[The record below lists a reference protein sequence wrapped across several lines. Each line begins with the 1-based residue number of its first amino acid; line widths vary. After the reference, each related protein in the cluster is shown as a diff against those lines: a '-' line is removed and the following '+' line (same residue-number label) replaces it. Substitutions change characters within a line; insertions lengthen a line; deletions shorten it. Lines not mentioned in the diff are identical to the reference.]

1 MSALS
6 VSVHGSISE
15 LQKEAW
21 NALLTDSDNPFV
33 RYEFLAALEQ
43 SGCVCPETSWTPCHF
58 AIRRGNTLCAVV
70 PAYIKDGSDGDFS
83 RDWEWAGAAQRAGIP
98 YYPKLVLGIPF
109 TPVCGRR
116 VLHPEGLPPHEI
128 SDLFSCVIATAKQI
142 MKRFSLGAIQ
152 VLFPPADQQE
162 LFVAHGLI
170 PRIDFQYH
178 FFNPGYR
185 DRDEFDARFSS
196 KRRNILKRERS
207 APESQGIQIRTLR
220 AEQLLRD
227 PVHYAK
233 LAHALHRSTVDKL
246 VWGRR
251 WLNQAFYRRVFAAMP
266 APMQL
271 VAAEREGRIIA
282 GAFNVAAAGRLFGRY
297 WGCFEEHPFLHFT
310 VCYYHSIDEC
320 IAHGV
325 QVFEGGAGGEHKIAR
340 GFEPAPTYS
349 AHAFSHAGFAEALKK
364 HLADEAA
371 HRAAA
376 LAAWAAEAKVLKPL
390 PQLGGDAQPQ

>member
-33 RYEFLAALEQ
+33 RHEFLAALEQ

-116 VLHPEGLPPHEI
+116 ILHPEGLPPHEI
-128 SDLFSCVIATAKQI
+128 SDLFSCVIETAKQI

-220 AEQLLRD
+220 AERLLRD

-251 WLNQAFYRRVFAAMP
+251 WLNEAFYVQLFSTLL
-266 APMQL
+266 APLEL
-271 VAAEREGRIIA
+271 VIAQSQGDIIA
-282 GAFNVAAAGRLFGRY
+282 GAFNVASQRRLFGRY
-297 WGCFEEHPFLHFT
+297 WGCFRELPFLHFN
-310 VCYYHSIDEC
+310 VCLYHSIDEC
-320 IAHGV
+320 IARKT

-340 GFEPAPTYS
+340 GFEPTETHS
-349 AHAFSHAGFAEALKK
+349 AHAF
-364 HLADEAA
+364 ADPSF
-371 HRAAA
+371 HAA
-376 LAAWAAEAKVLKPL
+376 LARHVKTESENRRQAIAAWRKNDAVLKPL
-390 PQLGGDAQPQ
+390 VPSIP